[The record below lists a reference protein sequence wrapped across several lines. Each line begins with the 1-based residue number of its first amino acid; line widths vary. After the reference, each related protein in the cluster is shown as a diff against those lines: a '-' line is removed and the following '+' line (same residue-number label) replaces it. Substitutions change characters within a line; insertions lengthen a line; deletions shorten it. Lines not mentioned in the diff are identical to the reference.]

1 MISSFISDLRFVARA
16 LRRNAVFAV
25 SVSATLALGIGAL
38 SAVFS
43 AVYAVLLRPL
53 PYHDAG
59 RLVTLWVDL
68 RANGRAEPEWLSFPD
83 FADWRDRSRSL
94 AAAAAYTGWSATIP
108 GDGNTEPERIPGAS
122 VSWNYFS
129 VLGVSPT
136 LGRSFTDAEDV
147 PNADRVVV
155 LGDGVWRRRFGGDP
169 NIVGRALT
177 LNDEPWTVIG
187 IMPASFRS
195 PMPGAEIW
203 RPLRQTR
210 ASDPCGRGCVSLQ
223 AIARLKAGIS
233 LDAARADLS
242 DVLRRAAEG
251 DPDVVPNSRAW
262 PILLHEQL
270 VGDVRTPLMIL
281 AGAVTLV
288 LLLVCANLANL
299 LLVRGLRRTG
309 EIAVRLAL
317 GAERSRIRR
326 ELLTESIVLALIGGL
341 GGVLIA
347 AAGTGLLRA
356 IMPPRVVSVTT
367 IGLDWRVVA
376 FTAAASIVTGLV
388 FGAAPAW
395 RLADLEVGS
404 VLRDSSRSGGRRDV
418 RLRNALVV
426 VQFALALVLL
436 NAAALLT
443 KSFLNLSRTDLGY
456 DPTNV
461 VAVNLQLPRGRYAT
475 PDDASRFFESLV
487 DRLRGLPGVAS
498 AAATSIAPLDNG
510 DMNFSFQKPGEE
522 PRRGSP
528 PSLWTRR
535 VTPDYFA
542 TMGMTLRAGRDI
554 TVDDR
559 AGAPQVAVINEAAA
573 RTYWPGESALNKT
586 IILQGPSGDSPTE
599 IVGIVASARHGGARE
614 PVKPEVFVP
623 IAQVPSRMMTVVI
636 RSRGEAASLVA
647 PVRAAIREAEPTVPV
662 PAVRHFSERVA
673 VSVALPRLFMRAL
686 VAFGLA
692 ALALASIG
700 IYGLVRYTVETRTR
714 EFGIRMAIGAA
725 PAGILA
731 LVAREVAL
739 LAALGVVLGVGAAFG
754 AARLLGAMLVGLSA
768 TNLGVMAATVMTLIV
783 VGAVAM
789 LAPARTAM
797 RTDPSVTLR
806 QT

>member
-1 MISSFISDLRFVARA
+1 MISSITNDLRFVARA

-53 PYHDAG
+53 PYRDAD

-122 VSWNYFS
+122 VSWNYLD
-129 VLGVSPT
+129 VLGVST
-136 LGRSFTDAEDV
+136 ALGRSFTEVEDV

-155 LGDGVWRRRFGGDP
+155 LSDGVWRRRFGGDP
-169 NIVGRALT
+169 SIIGRALT

-195 PMPGAEIW
+195 PMPGAELW

-223 AIARLKAGIS
+223 AIARLKAGVS
-233 LDAARADLS
+233 LDAARTDLS
-242 DVLRRAAEG
+242 DVLRRAAES
-251 DPDVVPNSRAW
+251 DPDVAPNSGAW
-262 PILLHEQL
+262 PIPLHDQL
-270 VGDVRTPLMIL
+270 VGAVRTPLVIL
-281 AGAVTLV
+281 GGAVTLV
-288 LLLVCANLANL
+288 LVLVCANLANL

-326 ELLTESIVLALIGGL
+326 ELLTESIVLALIGGV
-341 GGVLIA
+341 GGVLVA
-347 AAGTGLLRA
+347 VAGVGMLRS
-356 IMPPRVVSVTT
+356 IMPPRVVSVAT
-367 IGLDWRVVA
+367 IALDWRVVA
-376 FTAAASIVTGLV
+376 FTAVSSVVTGLV

-395 RLADLEVGS
+395 RLADLEIGS
-404 VLRDSSRSGGRRDV
+404 VLRDASRSGGRRDV
-418 RLRNALVV
+418 RFRNALVV

-461 VAVNLQLPRGRYAT
+461 VSVNLQLPRGRYAT
-475 PDDASRFFESLV
+475 PDEASRFFESLV

-510 DMNFSFQKPGEE
+510 DMNFGFQKPGEA

-528 PSLWTRR
+528 PNLWTRR
-535 VTPDYFA
+535 ITPDYFA
-542 TMGMTLRAGRDI
+542 TMGMTLRAGRGI

-573 RTYWPGESALNKT
+573 PTYWPGESPLDKT
-586 IILQGPSGDSPTE
+586 IILQGPSGDNPTE

-623 IAQVPSRMMTVVI
+623 IAQVPSRVMTVVI
-636 RSRGEAASLVA
+636 RARGEPARLMG
-647 PVRAAIREAEPTVPV
+647 PVRGAIRDAEPTVPI
-662 PAVRHFSERVA
+662 PGVRLFSERVA
-673 VSVALPRLFMRAL
+673 ESVSLPRLFMRVL
-686 VAFGLA
+686 GAFGLA

-700 IYGLVRYTVETRTR
+700 IYGLVRYSVETRTR

-731 LVAREVAL
+731 LVAREVAF
-739 LAALGVVLGVGAAFG
+739 LAALGVVLGVAAVFG
-754 AARLLGAMLVGLSA
+754 AARLLKAMLVGLSA
-768 TNLGVMAATVMTLIV
+768 TNLGVMAATAVTLII

-789 LAPARTAM
+789 LAPARRAM